1 MAYNLFTPRHT
12 ATGYL
17 ETFFEGHDH
26 ARLSWLHE
34 IGRGRWSHAA
44 DTLMSMAEGQSAAV
58 DEDMGGQVA
67 SEQRLSC
74 VQVRRLLLRGVVPAQ
89 LTHAP
94 IVYPQPGQ
102 ALRICANG

>member
-12 ATGYL
+12 AAGYL

-34 IGRGRWSHAA
+34 IGRGRWGPAA
-44 DTLMSMAEGQSAAV
+44 DTLMSMAKGPSAAV
-58 DEDMGGQVA
+58 DEDMEGQVA

-74 VQVRRLLLRGVVPAQ
+74 VQVGWLSLRDVLPGQ
-89 LTHAP
+89 LTTP
-94 IVYPQPGQ
+94 STVYAQRGQ
-102 ALRICANG
+102 AL